1 MKNPRGETVKAILQ
15 NLAETGEFLLFA
27 MQPRPISAFRRDV
40 CSYSNRKLFG
50 HDKDSGK
57 KFYNAFYYL
66 KKRGLVKVVYRGN
79 QMYIYLTDEGKKKA
93 GKYKIN
99 DLKIK
104 TAKKWD
110 RKWRILIFDIANK
123 QGTKREALRGKIKEL
138 GLYQLQ
144 KSVWVC
150 PYEFAKEMQLLRDFF
165 GLESQEMKIITAIQI
180 EDDAPLRRHFRIN

>member
-1 MKNPRGETVKAILQ
+1 MENSRGETVKTILQ
-15 NLAETGEFLLFA
+15 NLAEAGEFLLFA
-27 MQPRPISAFRRDV
+27 MQPRPISAFRREV
-40 CSYSNRKLFG
+40 NRYSREKLFG
-50 HDKDSGK
+50 SDKNNGK
-57 KFYNAFYYL
+57 KFYNAFYSL
-66 KKRGLVKVVYRGN
+66 RKRGLVKVVYRGN
-79 QMYIYLTDEGKKKA
+79 QMHIYLTDEGKKKA

-110 RKWRILIFDIANK
+110 GKWRILIFDIANK

-165 GLESQEMKIITAIQI
+165 GLEPQEMKIITAIQI
-180 EDDAPLRRHFRIN
+180 EDDAPLRQYFHIT